1 MSAIYRS
8 YEVLVEETASNHKT
22 RGERI
27 SLTPRLYV
35 FSGARVCDPQQHVNS
50 RCADLFRVLFEQGSG
65 CGSQTRAPLTGE
77 GRGEEVRPSQDC
89 YIIPVSWSHTKWE
102 QDIEVSLGRGGP
114 AFPRHFVPPLCPRTL
129 VDRATPDPKPRSR
142 RRKPAGDYR
151 NSMSASSPRLLLGLE
166 AFFSRRCRPNI

>member
-1 MSAIYRS
+1 MHY
-8 YEVLVEETASNHKT
+8 TN
-22 RGERI
+22 RGSF
-27 SLTPRLYV
+27 SLSPQRGYV
-35 FSGARVCDPQQHVNS
+35 FSGARVCDPQQRVNS
-50 RCADLFRVLFEQGSG
+50 RCADPFRVLFEQGSG

-77 GRGEEVRPSQDC
+77 GRGGRRSQDC
-89 YIIPVSWSHTKWE
+89 YIIPVSWSHTEWE

-151 NSMSASSPRLLLGLE
+151 NSMSASLPRRLLGLE
-166 AFFSRRCRPNI
+166 TFFSRRCRPNL